1 MGTKKERTEAEDTRE
16 LPCARSREREKVVGV
31 ERRNQVIEKE
41 ISRRRE
47 KERDVYIERERETV

>member
-1 MGTKKERTEAEDTRE
+1 MR
-16 LPCARSREREKVVGV
+16 ARAREREKVVGV

-47 KERDVYIERERETV
+47 KGRDVYIERERERKTV